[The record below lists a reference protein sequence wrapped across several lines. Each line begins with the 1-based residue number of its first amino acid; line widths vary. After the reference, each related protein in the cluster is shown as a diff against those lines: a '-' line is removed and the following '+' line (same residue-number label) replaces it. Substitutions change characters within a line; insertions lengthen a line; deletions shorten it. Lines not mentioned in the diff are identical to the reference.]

1 MLVKDVQSNEMYQWH
16 IKSKKK
22 LLERVLTLLDMYSYT
37 DGSAIDKT
45 VIPRIEVLQEEIQ

>member
-1 MLVKDVQSNEMYQWH
+1 MLVKDIQSNEMYQWH
-16 IKSKKK
+16 INSKKK

-45 VIPRIEVLQEEIQ
+45 VIPRIKELQKQI